1 MWWKVP
7 FFLVTNSEINWI
19 RYARL
24 RIASALTEA
33 AGVYSTEMETEKRK
47 EIINSRK
54 MKFPEKTDER
64 ETTTSPTNSMDATCQ
79 WPSMKAWRSSRHPR
93 DGLKWKNIKKEVPT
107 LPLEMR
113 WCSKRHK
120 KLSKSLMK
128 CGGLTASANKYC
140 LLQNKEDDKFDEV
153 TRGGEICY
161 HLSDSDA
168 RKIS

>member
-47 EIINSRK
+47 EITNSRK

-64 ETTTSPTNSMDATCQ
+64 ETTTSPTNTMDATCQ
-79 WPSMKAWRSSRHPR
+79 WPSMKAWRSSHHPR
-93 DGLKWKNIKKEVPT
+93 DGLKWKNIKKKFR
-107 LPLEMR
+107 LFR
-113 WCSKRHK
+113 WRW
-120 KLSKSLMK
+120 
-128 CGGLTASANKYC
+128 
-140 LLQNKEDDKFDEV
+140 D
-153 TRGGEICY
+153 
-161 HLSDSDA
+161 DA
-168 RKIS
+168 RKDTKSYQKVSWNAAVSQHQQINIVCCRIKKTTNLMRSPEEGKFAII